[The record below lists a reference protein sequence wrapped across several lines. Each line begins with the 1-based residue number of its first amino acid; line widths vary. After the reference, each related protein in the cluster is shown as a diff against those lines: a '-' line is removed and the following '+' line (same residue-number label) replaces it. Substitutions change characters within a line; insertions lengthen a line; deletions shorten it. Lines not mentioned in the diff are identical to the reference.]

1 MKKAFLI
8 IMSIAV
14 LLIAATPAIAA
25 AADEVH
31 RTNNDNIIAVVEMP
45 NSNITE
51 LPKAATVNV
60 LEEGEGVYK
69 LTVELDIF
77 EGMTDVEMLAKFLQY
92 ESGEVYERFMLAQ
105 IVVDIL
111 NSPEHNVDY
120 LSEVLGNPRYF
131 YINEEFWAYLGD
143 EIEEE
148 NLEIA
153 RTVLEISKTN
163 KDQTEYEM
171 YFSGYVVD
179 WDPHTYSI
187 LFGDKEFIRT
197 ENYYFV
203 K

>member
-1 MKKAFLI
+1 MKKAILI

-14 LLIAATPAIAA
+14 MLFAATPVIAA

-31 RTNNDNIIAVVEMP
+31 RTNSENIIAVEKLPYLNETQAANPICVE
-45 NSNITE
+45 II
-51 LPKAATVNV
+51 
-60 LEEGEGVYK
+60 EEGEV
-69 LTVELDIF
+69 LPRFTIELDLF
-77 EGMTDVEMLAKFLQY
+77 EGMTEVEMLAKFLQH
-92 ESGEVYERFMLAQ
+92 EGGEIYERFMLAQ
-105 IVVDIL
+105 IVVDVI
-111 NSPEHNVDY
+111 NSPEHNVEY
-120 LSEVLGNPRYF
+120 LCEVLGNPRYF
-131 YINEEFWAYLGD
+131 NIDKEIWQYLGD

-153 RTVLEISKTN
+153 RTVLEISKMN

-171 YFSGYVVD
+171 YFYGYAVD

-187 LFGDKEFIRT
+187 LFGDRDFIRT

>member
-171 YFSGYVVD
+171 YFYGYVVD